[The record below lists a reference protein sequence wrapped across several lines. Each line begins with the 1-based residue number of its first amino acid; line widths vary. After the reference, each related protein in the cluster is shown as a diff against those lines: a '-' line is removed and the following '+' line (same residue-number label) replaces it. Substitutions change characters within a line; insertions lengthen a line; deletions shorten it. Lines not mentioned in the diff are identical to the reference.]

1 MQPYCAMHLDFDFR
15 AMILIIEFLAKF
27 QKMTTF
33 DKNFGIREEFD
44 QNKEFFEVEKITKQ
58 KLKHLWKK
66 TQKCKKKMYGFVFS
80 PCLRGIQLED
90 WKIGWP
96 GKRLLA
102 YPPPRIGSQGLEIS
116 PTRG

>member
-66 TQKCKKKMYGFVFS
+66 TQKCKKNVWICVF
-80 PCLRGIQLED
+80 PLPKGDPARRLENWVA
-90 WKIGWP
+90 WKKAAGLP
-96 GKRLLA
+96 PAA
-102 YPPPRIGSQGLEIS
+102 YRVPRAGNK
-116 PTRG
+116 PD